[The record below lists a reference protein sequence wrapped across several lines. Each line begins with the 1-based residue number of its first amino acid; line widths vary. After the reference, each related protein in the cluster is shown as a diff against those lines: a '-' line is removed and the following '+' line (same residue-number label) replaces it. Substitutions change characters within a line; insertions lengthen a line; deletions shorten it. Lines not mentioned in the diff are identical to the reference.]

1 MVTFEELA
9 QKKVPLEFGN
19 QEQIQ
24 AIDRETLK
32 RQEVVERARME
43 EDCEN
48 CVAVL
53 RVYTVEFA
61 LSGTASV
68 QVVAYDEEEARQKA
82 RDEFRVSDMDID
94 DYDIVDV
101 YPIRRVS

>member
-1 MVTFEELA
+1 MVTFEELV

-24 AIDRETLK
+24 AIDQEALK
-32 RQEVVERARME
+32 RQEAEERARME
-43 EDCEN
+43 ESDAGCEE
-48 CVAVL
+48 VL
-53 RVYTVEFA
+53 KIYTVEFA

-68 QVVAYDEEEARQKA
+68 QVEAYDEEEAKQKA